1 MENNMLS
8 EIFSST
14 NKLKATLKELRESV
28 VKWILVIPCWI
39 LDIQILLFQY
49 FNPLKI
55 RKNQN
60 KYLELRT

>member
-1 MENNMLS
+1 MLN
-8 EIFSST
+8 EISNSIK
-14 NKLKATLKELRESV
+14 KLKATLKELRESV

-55 RKNQN
+55 RKTYN
-60 KYLELRT
+60 KS